1 MKMAFDTHKIPTT
14 RTFIPI
20 PYISSNI
27 DKPNSL
33 QLLSNIHLTASKIPC
48 DKPKISTIQN
58 HRTSY
63 FHYRA
68 EREKKLFF
76 FLSNN
81 KTVASHTR
89 ASRAPNEIGVPLQR
103 R

>member
-48 DKPKISTIQN
+48 DEPKISTIQN

-68 EREKKLFF
+68 EREKKPFPPRTI
-76 FLSNN
+76 
-81 KTVASHTR
+81 K
-89 ASRAPNEIGVPLQR
+89 PLQATLVHPEHPTR
-103 R
+103 

>member
-33 QLLSNIHLTASKIPC
+33 QLLSNIYLTASKISY
-48 DKPKISTIQN
+48 DKSKISTIQN

-68 EREKKLFF
+68 EREKKPPRTI
-76 FLSNN
+76 
-81 KTVASHTR
+81 K
-89 ASRAPNEIGVPLQR
+89 PLQATLVHPEHPTR
-103 R
+103 